1 MFIPFEWGKHTC
13 SFYVFPKDV
22 ADKIKKK
29 SKWDATSYKLV
40 MQCTFLFENLYMSL
54 RQWKEFKNGNT
65 EKSGRFYGFFFKNN
79 HHCCGKLP
87 RSKININK
95 RQEFFL

>member
-54 RQWKEFKNGNT
+54 RQLKDLNWVTQKKVADFM
-65 EKSGRFYGFFFKNN
+65 FFF
-79 HHCCGKLP
+79 
-87 RSKININK
+87 SKIIIIVVENCLVQK
-95 RQEFFL
+95 